1 MKKFIFS
8 IGIILASGLYA
19 VFANQNSSAV
29 AILPP
34 SVAGTSDT
42 TSASTPVGAN
52 ANPSS
57 GSGSGS
63 SSGASAAIAAATKP
77 APATTQTPAPV
88 STPAPA
94 PAPKP
99 APAPTG
105 QYKDGTYTGS
115 AADAYYGTVQ
125 VAAVISG
132 GKITDV
138 KFLQYPDTHSTSVF
152 INQQAMPYLTQEAVQ
167 AQSANVNIVSGA
179 TETSMAFQKSL
190 GSALV
195 QAKA

>member
-19 VFANQNSSAV
+19 VFANQNPSTV

-34 SVAGTSDT
+34 VVAGTSVNPN
-42 TSASTPVGAN
+42 SGAN
-52 ANPSS
+52 ADTNLSS

-63 SSGASAAIAAATKP
+63 GSGASGAIAAATKP
-77 APATTQTPAPV
+77 APVATQAPAPV
-88 STPAPA
+88 STPTPA

>member
-1 MKKFIFS
+1 MKKYL
-8 IGIILASGLYA
+8 IGLAVLFLAGFAYYA
-19 VFANQNSSAV
+19 SRHVVS
-29 AILPP
+29 
-34 SVAGTSDT
+34 
-42 TSASTPVGAN
+42 
-52 ANPSS
+52 
-57 GSGSGS
+57 
-63 SSGASAAIAAATKP
+63 
-77 APATTQTPAPV
+77 APATQAFTKSPSVT
-88 STPAPA
+88 
-94 PAPKP
+94 
-99 APAPTG
+99 
-105 QYKDGTYTGS
+105 YKDGTYTGS

-195 QAKA
+195 QASA